1 MPSPTRTRCFEV
13 IKSIYVSTYD
23 IDFAGH
29 VSNIAYLRWM
39 EDMRLMVFD
48 ENFPLQGFMDQ
59 GLLPVLARTSIDYRK
74 AIRLFDKPTGHMWI
88 EEIKAASVIFRGEVV
103 VDDTVTTVSTHTGV
117 FIGATTLKP
126 VRVPKEIMDKFKSLT
141 T

>member
-1 MPSPTRTRCFEV
+1 MPSKTCTRCFEV
-13 IKSIYVSTYD
+13 TKKIHVGTYD

-59 GLLPVLARTSIDYRK
+59 GLLPVLASTSIEYRR
-74 AIRLFDKPTGHMWI
+74 AIRLFEKPTGHMWI
-88 EEIKAASVIFRGEVV
+88 DEIKAASVLFRGEVV
-103 VDDTVTTVSTHTGV
+103 VGDVVTTVATHTGV
-117 FIGATTLKP
+117 FISSTTLKP
-126 VRVPKEIMDKFKSLT
+126 VRVPKEIVDKFKSLT